1 MPSSASSL
9 VTSVAVKMGGRAAAL
24 VVSRNWRR
32 RGVCLPSEK
41 RFRRVRE
48 RDWVMMEVV
57 SLASVKSGQ
66 SRTMCDGSH
75 DCDPHG
81 HRSVSG
87 GSDGRNLAAYEP
99 VNA

>member
-1 MPSSASSL
+1 M
-9 VTSVAVKMGGRAAAL
+9 
-24 VVSRNWRR
+24 
-32 RGVCLPSEK
+32 CLPSEK
-41 RFRRVRE
+41 RLRRVRE
-48 RDWVMMEVV
+48 RERVIMEVE

-66 SRTMCDGSH
+66 SRIMCDGSR

-99 VNA
+99 VNVWSTAS